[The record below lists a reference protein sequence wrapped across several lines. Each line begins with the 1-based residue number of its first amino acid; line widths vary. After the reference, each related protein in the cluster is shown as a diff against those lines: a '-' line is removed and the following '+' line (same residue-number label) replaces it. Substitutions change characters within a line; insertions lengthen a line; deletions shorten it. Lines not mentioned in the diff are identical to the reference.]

1 MALQKSLEDRF
12 GNLYPEAYHQ
22 IGAYSWSRDGGN
34 KKYFVTV
41 NCFKDQ
47 KARDGG
53 KDVIDGKSFIFDDN
67 ERITEKV
74 ETIFET
80 EVPLEK
86 GEVIEVMEG
95 MPQPKTKIEY
105 SSTYETKVLQE
116 GTTAEIQKC
125 DNIITFFYNKLKE
138 KEDFIDSIDV

>member
-67 ERITEKV
+67 ERITEEV
-74 ETIFET
+74 ETIIET

-86 GEVIEVMEG
+86 GEVIEVM
-95 MPQPKTKIEY
+95 EY